1 MEQLYLILTY
11 IVETNTE
18 KFIAEMPFPY
28 NNLLPHNCFLLVWDE
43 KLQDVLGHFQKEF
56 EGGVSAETLAL
67 PSILAQHKSPVK
79 VANHNISKSPY
90 NSLSETGNQSA
101 PVQVAASI
109 VKAIPESGMQ
119 PIEKTTKRDKCS
131 MECVAQNESISKSV
145 SIGDPGS
152 LKVRIKVRPGNVLA
166 RNNPDIY
173 SDLGLDVSPSPS
185 LDDSPCESRELSL
198 ESPDTLCGSPSTILQ
213 MLKWMALLLMI
224 YQWMIMSCLAFQ
236 KNKIRY
242 Q

>member
-1 MEQLYLILTY
+1 MDENEVEDGEAFPGHEEDIDPDALSY
-11 IVETNTE
+11 I
-18 KFIAEMPFPY
+18 
-28 NNLLPHNCFLLVWDE
+28 DE

-56 EGGVSAETLAL
+56 EGGVSAETLGAKFGGYGSFL
-67 PSILAQHKSPVK
+67 PAYQRSPSILAQHKSPVK

-90 NSLSETGNQSA
+90 NSLSESGNQSA

-131 MECVAQNESISKSV
+131 MECVTQNESISKSV

-152 LKVRIKVRPGNVLA
+152 LKVRIKVRPGNVLV

-213 MLKWMALLLMI
+213 E
-224 YQWMIMSCLAFQ
+224 
-236 KNKIRY
+236 N
-242 Q
+242 